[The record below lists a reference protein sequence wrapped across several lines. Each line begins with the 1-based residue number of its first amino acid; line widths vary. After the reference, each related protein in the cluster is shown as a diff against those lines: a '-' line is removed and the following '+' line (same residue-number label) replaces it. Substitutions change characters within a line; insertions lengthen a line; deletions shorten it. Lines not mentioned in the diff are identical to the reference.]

1 MTSKDHKSGP
11 RIASAGPKNDHDH
24 RPAKR
29 SADFEPPAGQPGGQA
44 LPLDNRDPRVRQRK
58 PGEATLRIKLAG
70 GRAAD
75 LDSPMEIGDTDGL
88 PAVARSLP
96 DEPAANKSLLVARI
110 ADVQYTT
117 PRAKLVFEA
126 DLAVRADLAPFPRA
140 LAAYEALAHD
150 VEARANWDMANY
162 MTVRKLGY
170 NDHGRVH
177 AWVTGAASLAILEL
191 LVGAG
196 VKPDIMESGVGDLDD
211 AYLVVL
217 LGTMLHDIGNQVH
230 RHNHEEFAVM
240 LALPI
245 LDRILTPIY
254 PEVDH
259 RVKVRSFILHSIYC
273 HDLNPAPLTLEGGI
287 TAVADGTDITKGRGR
302 KAFLLG
308 SVDIHSISALAVEQ
322 VSISRGQDRPVEIAV
337 TMNNSAGIFQVEE
350 TLARKVIAS
359 PLHQYVAVTART
371 LEGEGDQRIVE
382 QVSLVDG
389 RFVNKGP
396 GQREGVGKRITT
408 DGRGY

>member
-1 MTSKDHKSGP
+1 MVDP
-11 RIASAGPKNDHDH
+11 
-24 RPAKR
+24 
-29 SADFEPPAGQPGGQA
+29 EPPAGQPGGQA
-44 LPLDNRDPRVRQRK
+44 LPLDSQDPRVRQRQ
-58 PGEATLRIKLAG
+58 PGEAALRIKLAG

-75 LDSPMEIGDTDGL
+75 VDSPLELGETDDL
-88 PAVARSLP
+88 PAVARTLP
-96 DEPAANKSLLVARI
+96 DEPAATQSAPVVRAG
-110 ADVQYTT
+110 DVQYTT

-126 DLAVRADLAPFPRA
+126 DLAMRADLTPFPRA

-150 VEARANWDMANY
+150 AEARANWDMANY

-191 LVGAG
+191 LAGAG
-196 VKPDIMESGVGDLDD
+196 VRPDVMESGVGDLDD

-230 RHNHEEFAVM
+230 RHGHEQFAVM

-254 PEVDH
+254 PDVDQ
-259 RVKVRSFILHSIYC
+259 RVKVRSFILHSINC
-273 HDLNPAPLTLEGGI
+273 HDLDPAPLTIEGGI

-302 KAFLLG
+302 KAFSLG

-350 TLARKVIAS
+350 TLARKVVAT

-389 RFVNKGP
+389 RFVNKGSEMRP
-396 GQREGVGKRITT
+396 GGKRITQ